1 LSGDAPAT
9 PSGVMP
15 GYPTAR
21 LLAVTAISGFA
32 LFIAW
37 TLARMG
43 ADIDI
48 EIYRSGTIGL
58 MSAVVAHILGIL
70 GGAFLASAK
79 RGGAAPMTAYLAS
92 TVIRFLCT
100 PLLAVS
106 LYFALPVK
114 PQPLLIGAAVGYLL
128 ILVADIATMLK
139 AMAGSAGS
147 SNAPRA

>member
-1 LSGDAPAT
+1 MNAGAP
-9 PSGVMP
+9 GF
-15 GYPTAR
+15 PTVR
-21 LLAVTAISGFA
+21 LLAVTAGSGF
-32 LFIAW
+32 LIFVAW
-37 TLARMG
+37 TLARLG
-43 ADIDI
+43 GGIDVDI
-48 EIYRSGTIGL
+48 YHAGSIGL
-58 MSAVVAHILGIL
+58 MAAVASHILGIL

-79 RGGAAPMTAYLAS
+79 RGQTAPMTAYLAS

-147 SNAPRA
+147 SSAPRA